1 MHEPILAYP
10 GTVPAAVR
18 YTAPMTSGT
27 PDLVALW
34 QRFTDWLGAHAPA
47 DLATLR
53 PGCADGELGRP
64 ADGLGFAVHDDMAA
78 TLELHDGVVARRA
91 STEPGAFLLDY
102 GLLDVDGILE
112 AHRDLVAT
120 VEDALEEGEE
130 DLVVGRTADIRWV
143 PLARNICGDL
153 LFVDHRPQHA
163 GEIGEMSFGDPEYR
177 MLWPRMDLMLVDLCE
192 ALEKRTP
199 VTCVPRIP
207 RLHEGRMLEWPVAAR

>member
-1 MHEPILAYP
+1 L
-10 GTVPAAVR
+10 
-18 YTAPMTSGT
+18 TSGT

-78 TLELHDGVVARRA
+78 TLELHDGVVTRRA
-91 STEPGAFLLDY
+91 STEPGAFLLGY

-120 VEDALEEGEE
+120 VEAAREEGEE
-130 DLVVGRTADIRWV
+130 DLVVGPDGRYPV
-143 PLARNICGDL
+143 GSP
-153 LFVDHRPQHA
+153 RPEHLRGSA
-163 GEIGEMSFGDPEYR
+163 VRGP
-177 MLWPRMDLMLVDLCE
+177 P
-192 ALEKRTP
+192 A
-199 VTCVPRIP
+199 
-207 RLHEGRMLEWPVAAR
+207 AARGRNRGNVVR